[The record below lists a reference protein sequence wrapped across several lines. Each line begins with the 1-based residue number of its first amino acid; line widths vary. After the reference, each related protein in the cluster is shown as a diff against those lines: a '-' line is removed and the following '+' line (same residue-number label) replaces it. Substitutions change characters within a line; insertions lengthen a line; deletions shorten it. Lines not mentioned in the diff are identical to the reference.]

1 MIQTD
6 VEDARQHLP
15 ELIEAA
21 ARGEEVLITAD
32 SLEGHPRVRLVAVA
46 RAPRT
51 PEFGS
56 ARGLIHMT
64 EDFDAPLADFDE
76 YR

>member
-6 VEDARQHLP
+6 VDDAKMHLP

-21 ARGEEVLITAD
+21 ARGEEVLIAANTP
-32 SLEGHPRVRLVAVA
+32 LGHPTVRLVAVEPA
-46 RAPRT
+46 LRSPM
-51 PEFGS
+51 FGS
-56 ARGLIHMT
+56 AQGLITMT
-64 EDFDAPLADFDE
+64 EDFDLPLPDFDE